1 MESLK
6 DSHWQ
11 VGKRILKYIGTIGY
25 DILYSITSND
35 FLLDILTMILQ
46 VVWMIGRVRHD
57 MFSILVKV

>member
-1 MESLK
+1 MESPK

-11 VGKRILKYIGTIGY
+11 VGKKILKYFGTIGY

-46 VVWMIGRVRHD
+46 VVSMIGRVRHD